1 MLYYNNLLDI
11 ETIKDFDI
19 KFEDFISSDK
29 SNDTFEEIFTKIFSG
44 EKIIELNEENELD
57 YYLQEKPNLSCNS
70 NIFGGNKSSTSDK
83 SEVKQIDDKEDSFS
97 KLYSVFEQ
105 NKSNLFSQNSSKV
118 KSCNDIDKESK
129 NLSISMHTLEGII
142 IESDSFLD
150 KKRNIFRIDYPNDFL
165 IFHCGISNQKQR
177 KIIDVIFD
185 EFSKNDLQIND
196 KESIINSQKKK
207 KYCKKIQNIRKRKE
221 NADNIRKKIKS
232 RFFKILKNTVNE
244 KLKKANLKIFFKNL
258 PQAFISNV
266 SKDKNKSI
274 FNLTFKELYSKNFCE
289 EDLKESDLS
298 NYYHNISIINYLEQN
313 NEISKKTNYLNFK
326 NIKIYQIYK
335 EYLKSKEFEVE
346 ITSLKKEKESDKYIK
361 NYIIKAGNLF
371 EFFSN

>member
-29 SNDTFEEIFTKIFSG
+29 SNDSFEEIFTKIFSR

-83 SEVKQIDDKEDSFS
+83 SEVKQIDIKEDTFS

-129 NLSISMHTLEGII
+129 NLSISIHTFEGII
-142 IESDSFLD
+142 IESDNFLD

-165 IFHCGISNQKQR
+165 VFHCGISNKKQR
-177 KIIDVIFD
+177 KIIDLIID

-221 NADNIRKKIKS
+221 
-232 RFFKILKNTVNE
+232 
-244 KLKKANLKIFFKNL
+244 
-258 PQAFISNV
+258 
-266 SKDKNKSI
+266 
-274 FNLTFKELYSKNFCE
+274 
-289 EDLKESDLS
+289 
-298 NYYHNISIINYLEQN
+298 
-313 NEISKKTNYLNFK
+313 
-326 NIKIYQIYK
+326 
-335 EYLKSKEFEVE
+335 
-346 ITSLKKEKESDKYIK
+346 KEKKLNQDFLK
-361 NYIIKAGNLF
+361 F
-371 EFFSN
+371 